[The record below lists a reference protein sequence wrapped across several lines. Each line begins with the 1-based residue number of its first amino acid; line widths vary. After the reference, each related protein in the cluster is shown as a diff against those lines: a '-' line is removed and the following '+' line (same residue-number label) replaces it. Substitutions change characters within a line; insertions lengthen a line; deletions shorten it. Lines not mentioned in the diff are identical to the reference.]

1 LLLGRLEDSNKEIK
15 DLREELSD
23 MDPNTIR
30 SKSLSERI
38 QKLTAEMA
46 EINRLIDEI
55 D

>member
-1 LLLGRLEDSNKEIK
+1 MLLGRLEESNKEIK

-30 SKSLSERI
+30 SESLSERI